1 MNQRLI
7 SRELL
12 PRLPSCQPGASQ
24 PCPGETGAGL
34 RIVAWRGNYL
44 LSRHSIYRYL
54 QQHCVIAETHH
65 SQLSAA
71 REVGKITAPLSI
83 SFSRS
88 EDQDCVLFSSC
99 HCTNTDITKPR
110 CAITCSPQCDGCGVE
125 CAILGPLVA
134 GGCTCL
140 QFPEPRGVSRPWW
153 VQSANIALLRLPGNR
168 WTDFTWYTTI
178 LCCLCK

>member
-134 GGCTCL
+134 GLHLSPVPRTSRCL
-140 QFPEPRGVSRPWW
+140 PSMVGTECQHRTAAVTREQV
-153 VQSANIALLRLPGNR
+153 
-168 WTDFTWYTTI
+168 D
-178 LCCLCK
+178 

>member
-1 MNQRLI
+1 MEQMQKMQRKYWVKISFLSRREREDVRTKYNSTHYYKLSLTGLKPSKLATNRFYFSLVSRDTILNQRLI

-65 SQLSAA
+65 SQLSTA
-71 REVGKITAPLSI
+71 REVGKNYRTLVNKFFSTARTGVSIYWLGYVENWLGWADLSI
-83 SFSRS
+83 
-88 EDQDCVLFSSC
+88 
-99 HCTNTDITKPR
+99 P
-110 CAITCSPQCDGCGVE
+110 
-125 CAILGPLVA
+125 
-134 GGCTCL
+134 
-140 QFPEPRGVSRPWW
+140 
-153 VQSANIALLRLPGNR
+153 
-168 WTDFTWYTTI
+168 
-178 LCCLCK
+178 